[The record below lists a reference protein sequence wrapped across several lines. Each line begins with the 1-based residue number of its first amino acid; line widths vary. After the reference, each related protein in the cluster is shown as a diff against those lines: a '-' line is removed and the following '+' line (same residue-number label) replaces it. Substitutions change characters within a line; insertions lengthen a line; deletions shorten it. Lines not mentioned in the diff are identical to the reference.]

1 MSVRGSAS
9 RRLLPLAAVAAAVA
23 VSGCANSNFDL
34 GLASS
39 LAPAQEATVG
49 VATEP
54 AAPLSQRT
62 AAAEPPRRSDASVAV
77 SPRQKGD
84 GAGGGALAEAR
95 ALRLSG
101 DKAGAFA
108 ILEKAADSSPKDTA
122 VLKERALLALELGQ
136 IAKAEQQ
143 LKALIDPKAPDW
155 RILSGYGAA
164 LAASGK
170 HQQAQLQFAKAL
182 ELAPDHPAILNNL
195 ALSYALDGK
204 SEDAERLLA
213 RAAQS
218 GQKTAPGAQARQ
230 NLALIV
236 GLKGRTDEAVKIS
249 SAVLPPA
256 QARANAD
263 FLAKSAGAEPVSE
276 RGESREAGAGQRTA
290 AFRETGE
297 SVMRLGGKVD

>member
-1 MSVRGSAS
+1 MSVRGPAS
-9 RRLLPLAAVAAAVA
+9 RHSLPLAILAAVT
-23 VSGCANSNFDL
+23 VSGCSSTNFDL

-49 VATEP
+49 IATGP
-54 AAPLSQRT
+54 AAPAPQRT
-62 AAAEPPRRSDASVAV
+62 AAAEPSRPGDAPTAV
-77 SPRQKGD
+77 SPRQKAEGPPS
-84 GAGGGALAEAR
+84 GALAEAR

-101 DKAGAFA
+101 DKPGAFA
-108 ILEKAADSSPKDTA
+108 ILEKAAESSPRDTA
-122 VLKERALLALELGQ
+122 VLKERALLALELGH

-143 LKALIDPKAPDW
+143 LKSLIDPKAPDW

-164 LAASGK
+164 LASSGK
-170 HQQAQLQFAKAL
+170 HQQAQMQFAKAL

-204 SEDAERLLA
+204 SDDAEKLLA
-213 RAAQS
+213 RAAQT
-218 GQKTAPGAQARQ
+218 GQRTAPGAQARQ

-263 FLAKSAGAEPVSE
+263 FLAKTASADPVSDRSE
-276 RGESREAGAGQRTA
+276 GRSGGSAQRTA
-290 AFRETGE
+290 AFRESGE

>member
-9 RRLLPLAAVAAAVA
+9 RRLLPLAVLAAVT
-23 VSGCANSNFDL
+23 VSGCANTNFDL

-54 AAPLSQRT
+54 AAAQPQRT
-62 AAAEPPRRSDASVAV
+62 AAAEPSRTSEAPTIV
-77 SPRQKGD
+77 SSRQKGE
-84 GAGGGALAEAR
+84 GSAGGALAEAR

-101 DKAGAFA
+101 DKAGALA
-108 ILEKAADSSPKDTA
+108 ILEKAAESSPKDTA
-122 VLKERALLALELGQ
+122 VLKERALLTLELGQ

-143 LKALIDPKAPDW
+143 LKSLIDPKAPDW

-213 RAAQS
+213 RAAQT
-218 GQKTAPGAQARQ
+218 GQKSAPVAQARQ

-263 FLAKSAGAEPVSE
+263 YLSKSAGVEPVSE
-276 RGESREAGAGQRTA
+276 RSEGRSGGSGQRTA
-290 AFRETGE
+290 AFGEASE
-297 SVMRLGGKVD
+297 SVMRLGAKLD

>member
-9 RRLLPLAAVAAAVA
+9 RRLLPLAVLAAVT
-23 VSGCANSNFDL
+23 VSGCANTNFDL

-54 AAPLSQRT
+54 AAAQPQRT
-62 AAAEPPRRSDASVAV
+62 AAAEPSRTSEAPTIV
-77 SPRQKGD
+77 SSRQKGE
-84 GAGGGALAEAR
+84 GSAGGALAEAR

-101 DKAGAFA
+101 DKAGALA
-108 ILEKAADSSPKDTA
+108 ILEKAAESSPKDTA
-122 VLKERALLALELGQ
+122 VLKERALLTLELGQ

-143 LKALIDPKAPDW
+143 LKSLIDPKAPDW

-213 RAAQS
+213 RAAQT
-218 GQKTAPGAQARQ
+218 GQKSAPGAQARQ

-263 FLAKSAGAEPVSE
+263 YLSKSAGVEPVSE
-276 RGESREAGAGQRTA
+276 RSEGRSGGSGQRTA
-290 AFRETGE
+290 ALGEASE
-297 SVMRLGGKVD
+297 SVMRLGAKLD

>member
-23 VSGCANSNFDL
+23 VSGCANTNFDT

-54 AAPLSQRT
+54 AAPASQRT
-62 AAAEPPRRSDASVAV
+62 AAAAPSRTEAPAAV
-77 SPRQKGD
+77 SSRQKGE
-84 GAGGGALAEAR
+84 GSGSGALAEAR

-213 RAAQS
+213 RAAQA
-218 GQKTAPGAQARQ
+218 GQKTAPGTQARQ

-263 FLAKSAGAEPVSE
+263 YLAKTASVEPVSE
-276 RGESREAGAGQRTA
+276 RSESRGAGSGQRTA

-297 SVMRLGGKVD
+297 SIMRLGAKVD